1 MPESGDGRIAAK
13 VTVTK
18 EQAFA
23 FRDQVNTLSP
33 EATDRTTW
41 IFWSELLLRVKGLK
55 FSPAMILSAI
65 NDLESGTC
73 HAGTKPATPFK
84 REPLKSLA

>member
-23 FRDQVNTLSP
+23 FRDQVNILSA
-33 EATDRTTW
+33 EATQRTTS
-41 IFWSELLLRVKGLK
+41 IFWSEFLVRVKGLK
-55 FSPAMILSAI
+55 FNSAMILSAI
-65 NDLESGTC
+65 NDLESGTRYESS
-73 HAGTKPATPFK
+73 TK
-84 REPLKSLA
+84 